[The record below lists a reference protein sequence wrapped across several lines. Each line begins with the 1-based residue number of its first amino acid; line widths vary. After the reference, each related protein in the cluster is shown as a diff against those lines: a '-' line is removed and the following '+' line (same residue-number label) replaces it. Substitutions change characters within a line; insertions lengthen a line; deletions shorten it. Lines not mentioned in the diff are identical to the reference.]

1 MNKRPPP
8 CEKRAGVAVGAAG
21 TVVGGR
27 RPLIKRIILRCTVL
41 QKSCPPG
48 PGLTTVMKPIPVRGE
63 EEGGGSGG

>member
-1 MNKRPPP
+1 M
-8 CEKRAGVAVGAAG
+8 
-21 TVVGGR
+21 

-63 EEGGGSGG
+63 EKRGGDGWRWGAVGGGRG